1 MYMMGFTYEGERGF
15 FFFLILGDLIRIFCP
30 PPHTHSTY
38 ISHISVAHTQNTL
51 HIFHTVLLNII
62 PHMLRVL
69 AHT

>member
-1 MYMMGFTYEGERGF
+1 MMGFTYEGERDF
-15 FFFLILGDLIRIFCP
+15 FFFLILGDLIHIFCP
-30 PPHTHSTY
+30 PHTHTHSTY

-62 PHMLRVL
+62 SHMLRVL

>member
-1 MYMMGFTYEGERGF
+1 MHMMGFTYEGERGF
-15 FFFLILGDLIRIFCP
+15 FFFLILGDLIRIFC

>member
-1 MYMMGFTYEGERGF
+1 MGFTYEGERGF
-15 FFFLILGDLIRIFCP
+15 FFFLILGDLIHIFCPP